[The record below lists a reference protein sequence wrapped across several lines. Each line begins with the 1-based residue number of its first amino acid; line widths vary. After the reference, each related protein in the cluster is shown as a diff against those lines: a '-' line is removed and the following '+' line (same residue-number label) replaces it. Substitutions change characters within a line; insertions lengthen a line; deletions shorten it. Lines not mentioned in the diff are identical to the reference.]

1 MIKFVF
7 DRLNLPNLVKD
18 ESIKKGTKQWWDLC
32 ITEPYSYEFRFLT
45 YCRHENVAVEKH
57 TISTWDG
64 KGSAYYPVNINFF
77 DHSIDYFSLM
87 EKSSYQA
94 LVDGKLRFL
103 LYYSEGD
110 DPYEFMT
117 DRIKKLCVQHNINR
131 DHVQIISANWY
142 VRKLKNWHYFPDDEL
157 YYKYLQTVDNQIN
170 YVTDIN
176 LKPRQKAYTCLIRA
190 DKLWRKTFAYN
201 LFHHPHQRYLSYLNY
216 KYETSAFDESW
227 DHLTDEYKQK
237 LISFDLQLP
246 LRCDDTTDAEANNHK
261 LINKEFYTNAYWN
274 FVVETHFGQPHTTFL
289 TEKTFKPILNLQPF
303 IIIGCPESLSLL
315 KFLGYKTFGHII
327 NENYDIIKDTN
338 SRMSKCIKLCLSVAD
353 LPLEQQQKVIEMS
366 AGQVRHNQR
375 RFLSSKQDRILTL
388 LEKLEY

>member
-1 MIKFVF
+1 
-7 DRLNLPNLVKD
+7 
-18 ESIKKGTKQWWDLC
+18 
-32 ITEPYSYEFRFLT
+32 
-45 YCRHENVAVEKH
+45 VEKH

-77 DHSIDYFSLM
+77 DPSIDYFSLM

-142 VRKLKNWHYFPDDEL
+142 VRKLKNWHY
-157 YYKYLQTVDNQIN
+157 
-170 YVTDIN
+170 
-176 LKPRQKAYTCLIRA
+176 
-190 DKLWRKTFAYN
+190 